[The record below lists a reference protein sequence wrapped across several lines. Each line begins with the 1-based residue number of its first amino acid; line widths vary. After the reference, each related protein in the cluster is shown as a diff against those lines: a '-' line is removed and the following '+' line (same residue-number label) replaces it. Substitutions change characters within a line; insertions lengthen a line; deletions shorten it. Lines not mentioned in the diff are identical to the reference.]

1 MWYIECQVCLCIVPP
16 SVYFAS
22 MTGCRNLTVQRVL
35 TVLQWG
41 ESNYIQHQERQGE
54 REKDR
59 QRRGSKREWYK
70 KKINGNTSE
79 VELNLTVRLLSRLG
93 TPFVLFFPEA
103 IKVYECLGVCTHHIN
118 LKHSQGVLIYL
129 FIHFVSSPFP
139 CLCFPFS
146 RSLPSM
152 LSSLSLF
159 DSAAASLCRP
169 LISQIWYIGK

>member
-1 MWYIECQVCLCIVPP
+1 MV
-16 SVYFAS
+16 
-22 MTGCRNLTVQRVL
+22 
-35 TVLQWG
+35 
-41 ESNYIQHQERQGE
+41 
-54 REKDR
+54 
-59 QRRGSKREWYK
+59 K

-129 FIHFVSSPFP
+129 FIHLFHPPSLASVFLS
-139 CLCFPFS
+139 L
-146 RSLPSM
+146 SLPSM

-159 DSAAASLCRP
+159 DSAAGRLYHR
-169 LISQIWYIGK
+169 GK